1 MCAVE
6 NTTTE
11 QTEDLMLQQTFD
23 QLRELRLGGCAAA
36 LKEQL
41 ENPKYHQLSFD
52 ERLALIVEREH
63 LLRHNRRLSRNLRLA
78 KLKQLATVEELDFER
93 SRGLKRSQV
102 MELAGGAWIEHK
114 QNLFILGPTGVGK
127 TYLACALANRAVQSG
142 SHAFYS
148 KTSDLLADAAIAR
161 ADGSYAKL
169 AVKLSRLAL
178 LILDEWLR
186 DPLDEQ
192 QARLLLDILDD
203 RYNNASTLL
212 VSQLPV
218 EHWHENFPDPTIADA
233 VLDRLVHNAHRIT
246 LRGESMRKINA
257 ASAEGLTAGAS
268 LRSDSKSKSKE
279 D

>member
-1 MCAVE
+1 
-6 NTTTE
+6 
-11 QTEDLMLQQTFD
+11 MLQQTFD

-41 ENPKYHQLSFD
+41 ENPKYQQLSFD

-78 KLKQLATVEELDFER
+78 KLKQRATVEELDFER

-148 KTSDLLADAAIAR
+148 KTSDLLADVAIAR
-161 ADGSYAKL
+161 ADGSYGKL

-178 LILDEWLR
+178 L
-186 DPLDEQ
+186 
-192 QARLLLDILDD
+192 ILDD

-268 LRSDSKSKSKE
+268 LRSDNKSKNKE